1 MKKLIIAI
9 MVIIAL
15 AMVFAGCANDRN
27 NQTSPGVSPIVSPD
41 IGRSPSPLIS
51 PLPDGSPL
59 VSPNGSPM
67 VSPDGSPLVSP
78 DLLPGDNASPA
89 ITVSPAVSPS

>member
-15 AMVFAGCANDRN
+15 AMVFVGCANNRN

-41 IGRSPSPLIS
+41 GRSPSPLIS
-51 PLPDGSPL
+51 PLVSPSRSPL
-59 VSPNGSPM
+59 
-67 VSPDGSPLVSP
+67 VSPDGSPLVSQG
-78 DLLPGDNASPA
+78 LLPSNSASPA